1 MFTYMEELS
10 MSEAENLKKTIT
22 RLFRQTCIL
31 QVKYDPAML
40 TPRDN
45 PDYEICLRHK
55 DFIESYLSVLGCE
68 LEHDP
73 QEHIFR
79 LKGDGIET
87 EKISPVTTMII
98 LLVRM
103 IYRDKIMGEGLS
115 ATVTNLGEVREYGAN
130 TGLLKQKL
138 TAVEWRDALYLMSRH
153 QMIELASAV
162 RDVKDDTPIYIYS
175 TILLYVSAADMN
187 QLIQEYREEIEQ
199 YETIKEIIPA
209 DAAQ

>member
-10 MSEAENLKKTIT
+10 MPEAENLKKTIT

-31 QVKYDPAML
+31 QIKYDPATL

-45 PDYEICLRHK
+45 PDYELCVRHK

-115 ATVTNLGEVREYGAN
+115 ATVTNLGEIREYGAN

-138 TAVEWRDALYLMSRH
+138 AAVEWRDTLYLMSRH

>member
-10 MSEAENLKKTIT
+10 TSEAENLKKTIN

-31 QVKYDPAML
+31 QIKYDPATL

-45 PDYEICLRHK
+45 PDYEICIRHK

-68 LEHDP
+68 MEHDP

-87 EKISPVTTMII
+87 EKISPATTMII

-103 IYRDKIMGEGLS
+103 IYRDKIMGEGLN
-115 ATVTNLGEVREYGAN
+115 ATVTNLGEIREYGAN

-138 TAVEWRDALYLMSRH
+138 TAVEWREALYLMSRH

-162 RDVKDDTPIYIYS
+162 RDVKDDTSIYIYG

-187 QLIQEYREEIEQ
+187 QLMQEYREEIDQ
-199 YETIKEIIPA
+199 YETIKEVIPA
-209 DAAQ
+209 DADQ